1 MSAINIT
8 NARKE
13 LYNLVENVNLYSE
26 PTLIVSKKGNA
37 VLVSESDWNAIQ
49 ETVYL
54 NSIPGM
60 VESIRT
66 GLETSIEDC
75 VPEED
80 VECKRMY
87 KIVYTKQAVKDIK
100 NLKSVHLDEKA
111 KILIDVIRE
120 NPFQNPPP
128 FEALMGNLQGA
139 YSRRINIQH
148 RLVYEVCKNPVLID
162 EVEYEGTIKII
173 RMWTHYDKIR

>member
-8 NARKE
+8 KARKE

-37 VLVSESDWNAIQ
+37 VRVSESDWNTIQ

-60 VESIRT
+60 VESIRM
-66 GLETSIEDC
+66 GLEASLEDC

-80 VECKRMY
+80 VE
-87 KIVYTKQAVKDIK
+87 
-100 NLKSVHLDEKA
+100 
-111 KILIDVIRE
+111 
-120 NPFQNPPP
+120 
-128 FEALMGNLQGA
+128 
-139 YSRRINIQH
+139 
-148 RLVYEVCKNPVLID
+148 
-162 EVEYEGTIKII
+162 
-173 RMWTHYDKIR
+173 W

>member
-26 PTLIVSKKGNA
+26 PTLIVSKKGNE

-80 VECKRMY
+80 VE
-87 KIVYTKQAVKDIK
+87 
-100 NLKSVHLDEKA
+100 
-111 KILIDVIRE
+111 
-120 NPFQNPPP
+120 
-128 FEALMGNLQGA
+128 
-139 YSRRINIQH
+139 
-148 RLVYEVCKNPVLID
+148 
-162 EVEYEGTIKII
+162 
-173 RMWTHYDKIR
+173 W

>member
-8 NARKE
+8 NAGKE

-26 PTLIVSKKGNA
+26 PILIVSKKGNA
-37 VLVSESDWNAIQ
+37 VLVSESDWNAMQ

-60 VESIRT
+60 VESMRT

-80 VECKRMY
+80 VE
-87 KIVYTKQAVKDIK
+87 
-100 NLKSVHLDEKA
+100 
-111 KILIDVIRE
+111 
-120 NPFQNPPP
+120 
-128 FEALMGNLQGA
+128 
-139 YSRRINIQH
+139 
-148 RLVYEVCKNPVLID
+148 
-162 EVEYEGTIKII
+162 
-173 RMWTHYDKIR
+173 W

>member
-1 MSAINIT
+1 MQN
-8 NARKE
+8 
-13 LYNLVENVNLYSE
+13 
-26 PTLIVSKKGNA
+26 G
-37 VLVSESDWNAIQ
+37 
-49 ETVYL
+49 
-54 NSIPGM
+54 
-60 VESIRT
+60 
-66 GLETSIEDC
+66 
-75 VPEED
+75 
-80 VECKRMY
+80 KRMY

-111 KILIDVIRE
+111 KILIDIIRE

-139 YSRRINIQH
+139 YSIRINIQH
-148 RLVYEVCKNPVLID
+148 RLVCKNPVLID

>member
-13 LYNLVENVNLYSE
+13 LYNLVENVNLYS
-26 PTLIVSKKGNA
+26 KKGNA
-37 VLVSESDWNAIQ
+37 VLVSENDWNAIQ

-80 VECKRMY
+80 VE
-87 KIVYTKQAVKDIK
+87 
-100 NLKSVHLDEKA
+100 
-111 KILIDVIRE
+111 
-120 NPFQNPPP
+120 
-128 FEALMGNLQGA
+128 
-139 YSRRINIQH
+139 
-148 RLVYEVCKNPVLID
+148 
-162 EVEYEGTIKII
+162 
-173 RMWTHYDKIR
+173 W

>member
-13 LYNLVENVNLYSE
+13 LYSLVEDVNRYSE

-80 VECKRMY
+80 VE
-87 KIVYTKQAVKDIK
+87 
-100 NLKSVHLDEKA
+100 
-111 KILIDVIRE
+111 
-120 NPFQNPPP
+120 
-128 FEALMGNLQGA
+128 
-139 YSRRINIQH
+139 
-148 RLVYEVCKNPVLID
+148 
-162 EVEYEGTIKII
+162 
-173 RMWTHYDKIR
+173 W

>member
-1 MSAINIT
+1 MIKGKKQGDFIMSAINIT

-80 VECKRMY
+80 VE
-87 KIVYTKQAVKDIK
+87 
-100 NLKSVHLDEKA
+100 
-111 KILIDVIRE
+111 
-120 NPFQNPPP
+120 
-128 FEALMGNLQGA
+128 
-139 YSRRINIQH
+139 
-148 RLVYEVCKNPVLID
+148 
-162 EVEYEGTIKII
+162 
-173 RMWTHYDKIR
+173 W